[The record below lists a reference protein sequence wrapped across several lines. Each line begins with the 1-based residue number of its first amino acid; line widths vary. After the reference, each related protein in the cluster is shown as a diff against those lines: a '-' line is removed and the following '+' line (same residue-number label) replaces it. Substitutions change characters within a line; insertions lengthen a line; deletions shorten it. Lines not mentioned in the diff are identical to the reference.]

1 MPPDRLVR
9 PASSPGV
16 PTQAAAHPEVRVKP
30 RLRGVFHQY
39 AFFASLASGTLLVL
53 LAATTRAL
61 VAAAVYAASVSAL
74 FGVSALYHRVTWTTS
89 ARRRMRRLDHAMIF
103 LLIAGTYTPVGL
115 LVLHGTLGAV
125 VLAVVWGGA
134 LVGIVLQLTWT
145 TAPRWLGGTVY
156 LALGWVAVAAM
167 PQLFA
172 RLGVAGG
179 LLVVVGGLVYSA
191 GRPCMPC
198 AAPTRYRPSSAT
210 TRSSTFWS
218 SPGSPPT
225 SWPSACSRCPPA
237 ERAGLRALWLSSSAA
252 SDTSAWELDRTC
264 VDTHRGTL
272 AAAAPS
278 LVGGVLAQTAVRA
291 DAAGH
296 QALLSFA
303 DAHVAG
309 RPGHRRTVARWR
321 GAVQGGVRL
330 THRSACPA

>member
-134 LVGIVLQLTWT
+134 LVGIVLQLAWT

-172 RLGVAGG
+172 RLGVTGG

-191 GRPCMPC
+191 GAAVYALRRPDPVPAVFGYHEVFHLLVIAGV
-198 AAPTRYRPSSAT
+198 AAHFLAISLFALPT
-210 TRSSTFWS
+210 
-218 SPGSPPT
+218 G
-225 SWPSACSRCPPA
+225 
-237 ERAGLRALWLSSSAA
+237 
-252 SDTSAWELDRTC
+252 
-264 VDTHRGTL
+264 
-272 AAAAPS
+272 
-278 LVGGVLAQTAVRA
+278 
-291 DAAGH
+291 
-296 QALLSFA
+296 
-303 DAHVAG
+303 
-309 RPGHRRTVARWR
+309 
-321 GAVQGGVRL
+321 
-330 THRSACPA
+330 

>member
-134 LVGIVLQLTWT
+134 LVGIVLQLAWT

-191 GRPCMPC
+191 GAAVYALRRPDPVPAVFGYHEVFHLLVIAGV
-198 AAPTRYRPSSAT
+198 AAHFLAISLFALPT
-210 TRSSTFWS
+210 
-218 SPGSPPT
+218 G
-225 SWPSACSRCPPA
+225 
-237 ERAGLRALWLSSSAA
+237 
-252 SDTSAWELDRTC
+252 
-264 VDTHRGTL
+264 
-272 AAAAPS
+272 
-278 LVGGVLAQTAVRA
+278 
-291 DAAGH
+291 
-296 QALLSFA
+296 
-303 DAHVAG
+303 
-309 RPGHRRTVARWR
+309 
-321 GAVQGGVRL
+321 
-330 THRSACPA
+330 